1 MAIVKT
7 NKEKDVKD
15 TITIKVDDKDVYAIL
30 RTFKKMDKMASDD
43 LRVVAQDI
51 ASEIKDAIISRA
63 SFAQDV
69 NGKDISRQAIAVA
82 KSITVERDRIPKIK
96 IGGSSVVT
104 SSGTRAGTLVFGVE
118 FGSYNK
124 KNLPKRSPK
133 VGSGNSG
140 YFIFPTLK
148 IMQKTI
154 SDKWVAGVGKIADE
168 WKGRVANG

>member
-1 MAIVKT
+1 MATT
-7 NKEKDVKD
+7 NTAGKE
-15 TITIKVDDKDVYAIL
+15 TISIKVADKDIFAIL
-30 RTFKKMDKMASDD
+30 RTFKVMDKIASDD
-43 LRVVAQDI
+43 LRNVAQEI
-51 ASEIKDAIISRA
+51 AVEVKNAIISNA
-63 SFAQDV
+63 SFAQDK

-82 KSITVERDRIPKIK
+82 KSVKVERDRIPKIA

-104 SSGTRAGTLVFGVE
+104 SSGARAGTLVFGVE

-124 KNLPKRSPK
+124 KNLPARSPK

-154 SDKWVAGVGKIADE
+154 SDKWVAGVDKIRDE

>member
-1 MAIVKT
+1 MASP
-7 NKEKDVKD
+7 NNLSKE
-15 TITIKVDDKDVYAIL
+15 TISIKIKDKDIFAIL
-30 RTFKKMDKMASDD
+30 RTFKVMDKMASDD
-43 LRVVAQDI
+43 LRLVAQDI
-51 ASEIKDAIISRA
+51 ANEIKDAVISRA
-63 SFAQDV
+63 SFAQDI

-104 SSGTRAGTLVFGVE
+104 SSGARAGTLVFGVE

-124 KNLPKRSPK
+124 KNLPARSLK

>member
-1 MAIVKT
+1 MALT
-7 NKEKDVKD
+7 NNAGKE
-15 TITIKVDDKDVYAIL
+15 TISIKVADKDIFAIL
-30 RTFKKMDKMASDD
+30 RTFKVMDKMASDD
-43 LRVVAQDI
+43 LRGVAQDL
-51 ASEIKDAIISRA
+51 ANEIKDAIIVRA
-63 SFAQDV
+63 SFAQDI
-69 NGKDISRQAIAVA
+69 NGKDISRQAVAVA
-82 KSITVERDRIPKIK
+82 KSIRVERDRIPKIA

-118 FGSYNK
+118 FGSYNR